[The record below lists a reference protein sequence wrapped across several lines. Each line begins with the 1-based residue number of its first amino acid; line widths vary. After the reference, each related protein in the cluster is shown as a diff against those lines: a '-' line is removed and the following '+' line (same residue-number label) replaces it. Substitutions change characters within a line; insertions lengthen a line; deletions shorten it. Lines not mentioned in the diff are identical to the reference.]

1 VKRLHSIQAGRGMAA
16 IMVVFFH
23 ANVFIIPDQ
32 IYRVP
37 GMTVWKGFEMGFA
50 GVEFFFVLSGFI
62 MMFVHGRDFG
72 VPARFWPFVRNRIL
86 RIYPIY
92 WIVLTGLLALYLL
105 VMPGSG
111 PETAREPMAI
121 FTSYLLWPTVEA
133 PVLHPAWTLRHEM
146 LFYLVFGLVILN
158 RRAGGTL
165 FWLWTAV
172 AALTV
177 LLPELPHPWSFLI
190 SYYNVL
196 FAFGLLAAMFY
207 RALTPRQGTILFLL
221 GTAAFFA
228 IGLSDAYRAVAWA
241 HDWRTICFGL
251 AAAAIVTGLAAG
263 SFHPGR
269 LAVFLGDASYSIYL
283 AHIPSMNAAAIVI
296 RKLGLPD
303 LLPVWAVFAVASV
316 CGILGGCIL
325 HVVLERP
332 LLRLFKARFSGTSA
346 LSRPKEARQIGA

>member
-1 VKRLHSIQAGRGMAA
+1 MKRLHSIQAGRGIAA
-16 IMVVFFH
+16 IMVVLFH
-23 ANVFIIPDQ
+23 ANVFIIPEQ
-32 IYRVP
+32 IYHRP

-72 VPARFWPFVRNRIL
+72 LPARFWPFVRNRIL

-92 WIVLTGLLALYLL
+92 WIVLTVLMALYLL

-111 PETAREPMAI
+111 PETAREPMAV
-121 FTSYLLWPTVEA
+121 FTSYLLWPTEEA

-158 RRAGGTL
+158 RGLGGAV
-165 FWLWTAV
+165 FWLWTL
-172 AALTV
+172 AAATTV
-177 LLPELPHPWSFLI
+177 LLPALPHPWSFLI

-196 FAFGLLAAMFY
+196 FGFGLLAAALY
-207 RALTPRQGTILFLL
+207 PRLTPGQGTALFLL
-221 GTAAFFA
+221 GTAAFVA
-228 IGLSDAYRAVAWA
+228 IGLTDAYRVVLWP
-241 HDWRTICFGL
+241 HSWRTVSFGL

-263 SFHPGR
+263 DLRPGR

-283 AHIPSMNAAAIVI
+283 AHLPAMNAAARVI
-296 RKLGLPD
+296 AKLGLPD
-303 LLPVWAVFAVASV
+303 VLPVWAVFVLASV
-316 CGILGGCIL
+316 CGVLGGCLL

-332 LLRLFKARFSGTSA
+332 LMRVFKRFSGRGA
-346 LSRPKEARQIGA
+346 VSRRTEPQGQGA